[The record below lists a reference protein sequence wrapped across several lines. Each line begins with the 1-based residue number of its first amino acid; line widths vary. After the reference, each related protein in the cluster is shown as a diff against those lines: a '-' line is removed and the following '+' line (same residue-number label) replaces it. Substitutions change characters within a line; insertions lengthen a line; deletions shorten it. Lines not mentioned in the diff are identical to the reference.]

1 MSESL
6 RGSGVVSFRPLDEGG
21 TEEVMVSSAS
31 FLVAGSAFSVSLGAR
46 VDSAALCAKVP
57 ASQLISGLGSDGF
70 SLVHHHKQKGWSTAF
85 VPAMWNFPC
94 INGFLLIIRG
104 FVKVA
109 VFNAD
114 VIHR

>member
-1 MSESL
+1 MC
-6 RGSGVVSFRPLDEGG
+6 
-21 TEEVMVSSAS
+21 
-31 FLVAGSAFSVSLGAR
+31 LGAR
-46 VDSAALCAKVP
+46 IDSAALCAKALVLP
-57 ASQLISGLGSDGF
+57 LVSGLGSDDF
-70 SLVHHHKQKGWSTAF
+70 SLVHHHKGEGQRTAF

-94 INGFLLIIRG
+94 ANGFLLIIRG